1 MLLERL
7 LFCCL
12 VEVNDLQTTYYLMMA
27 GLKTLFLFVVALDDL
42 IVWVPLVGPETNSD
56 WLSPK
61 GYLRVFGWCWCG
73 FKIDK
78 LVEWCEDLP

>member
-12 VEVNDLQTTYYLMMA
+12 VEVNNLQTTYYLMMA

-56 WLSPK
+56 
-61 GYLRVFGWCWCG
+61 
-73 FKIDK
+73 
-78 LVEWCEDLP
+78 